1 MPGWIIQGVRGE
13 GKSLCAV
20 GKAKEYLSRGC
31 PVATNLDLYLDKLL
45 YKTNDTV
52 AYRLPDCPRAF
63 DFHALPPA
71 FDPKYKG
78 EDRNGLIILDELALW
93 MNSRKWKDSGR
104 LEIIEW
110 LLISRKLHWDLILL
124 CQDHEIIDN
133 QLKTTCC
140 DYLVQASRTDRRK
153 IPLIAPVLDFI
164 GVDSFL
170 PKVHIYDVYYGLSGL
185 DAPVDRWKFDGR
197 DLYAGYDTN
206 QLFTPGFEVMG
217 KASVDM
223 RALYTY
229 LPASYLTKHVYIN
242 RLQQQIDSIKE
253 AKLLPKFEDS
263 SMAIRKNTGS
273 DAAKMK
279 MIFLF
284 SVLVFSAAWA
294 WWRFDNLSSKSTTEV
309 ASNQSGY
316 KLPMVH
322 DKPAPVQ
329 SASVSEPSQPL
340 TVPVSKTNFVQI
352 LLDSYKP
359 RLAAYLENKDRGLF
373 GIIEFYNGAQL
384 VERLSI
390 SAIRNMGVAVIPDK
404 HGVDIITNSKIYVV
418 TAWPLTDKSQDEI
431 KQIEKI

>member
-45 YKTNDTV
+45 PKSNDTI
-52 AYRLPDCPRAF
+52 AYRLPDRPRAS
-63 DFHALPPA
+63 DFYALPPA

-78 EDRNGLIILDELALW
+78 EDKNGLIILDELALW
-93 MNSRKWKDSGR
+93 MNSRKWKDGGR

-110 LLISRKLHWDLILL
+110 LLVSRKYHWDLILL

-140 DYLVQASRTDRRK
+140 DYLVQASRTDRKK
-153 IPLIAPVLDFI
+153 IPFIAPLLDFVGI
-164 GVDSFL
+164 DSFR
-170 PKVHIYDVYYGLSGL
+170 PKVHVYDVYYGLSAL
-185 DAPVDRWKFDGR
+185 DSPVDRWTYEGS

-217 KASVDM
+217 KYSLDM
-223 RALYTY
+223 RAIYTY
-229 LPASYLTKHVYIN
+229 LPASYLTKHFYIN

-253 AKLLPKFEDS
+253 AKLLPKFEVKP
-263 SMAIRKNTGS
+263 MALRKNSGS
-273 DAAKMK
+273 DANRLK
-279 MIFLF
+279 IYFLV
-284 SVLVFSAAWA
+284 SVLMFSAAWA
-294 WWRFDNLSSKSTTEV
+294 YWKIDQNKNKSSSVQV
-309 ASNQSGY
+309 ADTGY
-316 KLPMVH
+316 KS
-322 DKPAPVQ
+322 PVIHEQ
-329 SASVSEPSQPL
+329 PVKSSEPVNSMPSS
-340 TVPVSKTNFVQI
+340 TVLGQKSNFVQV

-373 GIIEFYNGAQL
+373 GIIEFYDGSHL

-390 SAIRNMGVAVIPDK
+390 SSIRAMGVAVIPDK

-418 TAWPLTDKSQDEI
+418 TAWPLTANDQQQI
-431 KQIEKI
+431 KQVEKI